1 MTLRDHLT
9 AIGGG
14 AYVASLLNVSEAQV
28 SRWARGLLI
37 PERHLPLL
45 CTLLKLSRREVI
57 AAQIEF
63 LQQEMSK

>member
-1 MTLRDHLT
+1 MTFRDHISS
-9 AIGGG
+9 IGGG
-14 AYVASLLNVSEAQV
+14 AYVASLLHVSEAQV

-45 CTLLKLSRREVI
+45 CTLLKLTKREVI
-57 AAQIEF
+57 ASQIEF